1 MVSTICTHAPTLC
14 GTLLIPTYPGYQQ
27 RYIDKEPGASRA
39 RSISISLSF
48 SCKQSEVH
56 FA

>member
-14 GTLLIPTYPGYQQ
+14 GTLLIPTYHGYQQ
-27 RYIDKEPGASRA
+27 RYINKEPGAIRA